1 MRHVDVVVIGA
12 GIAGL
17 TAARDLASAERSVL
31 VLEARG
37 RVGGRTAGHTLRSGA
52 IVEMG
57 GAYVGPYQTA
67 VLELIDE
74 LGLTIYPT
82 YDNGDGLTRI
92 GGITY
97 RFSDESFGLPEESQ
111 PAKQRLWEAL
121 EALAETVSLESP
133 WQTEEAD
140 DLDRQTFDAWLTA
153 TTSDEIVLAFYR
165 ATIAD
170 LFCREAWEMSL
181 LHVLFYVKSS
191 GMFGNMVAT
200 TGGNQESRIA
210 GGSHRISER
219 IAEELG
225 DDVVRLTTPVHAI
238 AQRGDGVT
246 VSYQGGEIAA
256 ERVIVTLPPA
266 LAGRLRYSPP
276 LPAARDLLT
285 QQMPMGSVI
294 KAQVAYDTPFWR
306 DDGLSGFVHSPDGPV
321 SFTIDGSPKDGS
333 SGVMTCFIAGKHGRE
348 LSAMPDEQR
357 RQLVIDTLVT
367 YFGPRA
373 AEPVEYVEMDWSKE
387 EYTRGCYGGQ
397 LGAGV
402 WTAYGSVLAEPVGR
416 IHWAGTETASISNGY
431 MDGAVRSGQRAATE
445 VLAMLP
451 VATSV

>member
-1 MRHVDVVVIGA
+1 MRHVDVVVVGA
-12 GIAGL
+12 GIAGV
-17 TAARDLASAERSVL
+17 TAAREITRAGRSVL
-31 VLEARG
+31 VLEARD
-37 RVGGRTAGHTLRSGA
+37 RVGGRTTGHTLRSGA

-82 YDNGDGLTRI
+82 YDDGDGLTRI

-97 RFSDESFGLPEESQ
+97 RFSDESFGLPEESLPELAHVQ
-111 PAKQRLWEAL
+111 EAL
-121 EALAETVSLESP
+121 EVLAETASLASP
-133 WQTEEAD
+133 WQTPESEE
-140 DLDRQTFDAWLTA
+140 LDRQTFDAWLTA
-153 TTSDEIVLAFYR
+153 TTTDEIVLAFYR

-225 DDVVRLTTPVHAI
+225 DDVVRLATPVLAI

-246 VSYQGGEIAA
+246 VSYQGGEVSA

-333 SGVMTCFIAGKHGRE
+333 SGVMTCFIAGKHGRV
-348 LSAMPDEQR
+348 LSAMPDEER
-357 RQLVIDTLVT
+357 RRLVVDTLVT

-373 AEPVEYVEMDWSKE
+373 AEPVEYAELDWSNE
-387 EYTRGCYGGQ
+387 EYTRGCYGGH
-397 LGAGV
+397 LVPGA
-402 WTAYGSVLAEPVGR
+402 WTAYGHALAEPVGR
-416 IHWAGTETASISNGY
+416 IHWAGTETADVSNGY
-431 MDGAVRSGQRAATE
+431 MDGAVRSGKRAASE

-451 VATSV
+451 VTTAV